1 MGDGKEN
8 APNKIF
14 CCGSGYRRFISL
26 LLSSASALD
35 VRPAGPN
42 GLVCHWVWHRALI
55 TLSGPGATVI
65 PKLSSHLLYLLCRR
79 GRGGCSCGCWLC
91 RQSFFCLF
99 VSLLRGKTGFH
110 FFFDEQPS
118 SRVHTCV
125 VWSLASWNLSFWIP
139 VCFPF
144 LLFPYH
150 TSVVITFTLFS
161 EDLSV
166 VYANPIFPQLMSFPH
181 VWDPRKTAAVNPFN
195 AHPWLLKAL
204 RDVTW

>member
-26 LLSSASALD
+26 LLSSALALD

-55 TLSGPGATVI
+55 TLSGPSATVI

-79 GRGGCSCGCWLC
+79 GRGGSSCGCWLC
-91 RQSFFCLF
+91 CQSFFLLF
-99 VSLLRGKTGFH
+99 VSLLRGKAGFLL
-110 FFFDEQPS
+110 FSDWRPS

-125 VWSLASWNLSFWIP
+125 VWSLASWNLSFCSP

-150 TSVVITFTLFS
+150 TSVVRLLHCLVRIYLWSMQIHLCCLGLSKHKKAMHNSLAWVSSTEASLSPCFQSLRCLF
-161 EDLSV
+161 
-166 VYANPIFPQLMSFPH
+166 
-181 VWDPRKTAAVNPFN
+181 
-195 AHPWLLKAL
+195 
-204 RDVTW
+204 